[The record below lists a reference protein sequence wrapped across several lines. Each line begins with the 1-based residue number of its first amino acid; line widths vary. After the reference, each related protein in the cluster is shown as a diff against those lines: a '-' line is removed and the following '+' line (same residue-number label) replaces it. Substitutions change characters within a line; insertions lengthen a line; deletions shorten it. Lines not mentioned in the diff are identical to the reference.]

1 VVGGTGDKV
10 IGRVLAYGDEWF
22 PNRMK
27 GVEDLK
33 ERIDELR
40 ERAGRYV
47 KVSYFGVKH
56 ERRAVERLGWA
67 GVDRCV
73 FYVSPDVDPAAAEG
87 QLDELAAL
95 R

>member
-1 VVGGTGDKV
+1 
-10 IGRVLAYGDEWF
+10 
-22 PNRMK
+22 
-27 GVEDLK
+27 
-33 ERIDELR
+33 
-40 ERAGRYV
+40 V
-47 KVSYFGVKH
+47 KVSFFGVKH

-73 FYVSPDVDPAAAEG
+73 FYVTPDLDAGAAEG

>member
-1 VVGGTGDKV
+1 VGGTGDKV
-10 IGRVLAYGDEWF
+10 IDRVLAYGDEWF
-22 PNRMK
+22 PNRLK
-27 GVEDLK
+27 SPEDLK
-33 ERIDELR
+33 ARIENLR
-40 ERAGRYV
+40 DRAGRHV

-87 QLDELAAL
+87 QLDELTAL